1 MKRIVASAVL
11 FLMLLPSLRAQQQDA
26 PPSTPE
32 EKEKKL
38 VEYIEEKVEK
48 LSSQLGL
55 EYWQEFYADST
66 FNYNLHAMQDELEK
80 LQKSGV
86 QNVDMY
92 IAVHDKWDEKTYEA
106 FKGFLTPEQWDK
118 YLKGGAFREKQ
129 ARDKRAGITPE
140 KPSKKSKK
148 KKSK

>member
-11 FLMLLPSLRAQQQDA
+11 LLMLIPFLRAQQQDA

-32 EKEKKL
+32 EKEKKM
-38 VEYIEEKVEK
+38 VEYIEKQVEK
-48 LSSQLGL
+48 FSSQLEL

-66 FNYNLHAMQDELEK
+66 LNNNLHAMQDELEK

-106 FKGFLTPEQWDK
+106 FKGFLTPEQWEK
-118 YLKGGAFREKQ
+118 YLKGGALREKQ
-129 ARDKRAGITPE
+129 ARDKRAGLTPE
-140 KPSKKSKK
+140 KPSKKKK
-148 KKSK
+148 NKK